1 MLEGG
6 CVPRQAGATAGSH
19 GWFALSCAAPPET
32 CPFSHPW
39 PSLGIQ
45 GPPGKGNA
53 ILPLRTQRDA
63 GMFFVAAGTEHHP
76 GLPFVPRAGL
86 RLSHTWHTCTAVDP

>member
-1 MLEGG
+1 MSPAPA
-6 CVPRQAGATAGSH
+6 PRRGPQLVLMAGLPCRVLH
-19 GWFALSCAAPPET
+19 LLET

-45 GPPGKGNA
+45 GPPGKGSA

-63 GMFFVAAGTEHHP
+63 SMFFVAAGTEHRP
-76 GLPFVPRAGL
+76 GLPLVPRAVL
-86 RLSHTWHTCTAVDP
+86 RPSRTRHTCTAVEP